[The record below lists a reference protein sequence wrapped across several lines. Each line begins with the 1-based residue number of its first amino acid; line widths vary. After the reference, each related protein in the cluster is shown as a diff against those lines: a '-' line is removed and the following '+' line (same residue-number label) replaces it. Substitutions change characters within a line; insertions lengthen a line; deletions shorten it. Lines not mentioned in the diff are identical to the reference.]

1 MRKFLTFDLS
11 IYKKQYLYLLNT
23 LEIVAI
29 LILSF
34 FNYKVKYEFTV
45 SPVFVTSYITLLSA
59 FFVISYILTLL
70 KSTYYG
76 HSYIDLNE
84 YLDKVLHNLKSDY
97 FFITFKSLIY
107 VITPF
112 FYPIFAFVFFG
123 RNGLDSSMLWTFFVL
138 SVTVPA
144 SVVLSF
150 LINEHTTKNQL
161 KVYFI
166 ICLLVFIKQPF
177 DFDAESYISY
187 IPSGYCLVILYYNSL
202 RKFLKR

>member
-11 IYKKQYLYLLNT
+11 IYKKQYLYLLNI
-23 LEIVAI
+23 LEILAI
-29 LILSF
+29 LTLSL
-34 FNYKVKYEFTV
+34 FNSEEKYVTV

-59 FFVISYILTLL
+59 FFVISYILTLI
-70 KSTYYG
+70 KSSYYG
-76 HSYIDLNE
+76 YSHVDLNQ

-112 FYPIFAFVFFG
+112 AYPLFAFVFFG
-123 RNGLDSSMLWTFFVL
+123 RNGLNSSILWTFFVL
-138 SVTVPA
+138 SVAVPM

-166 ICLLVFIKQPF
+166 ICLLIFIKYPF
-177 DFDAESYISY
+177 DFEAKNYFSY
-187 IPSGYCLVILYYNSL
+187 IPPLYCLIILNYNSL
-202 RKFLKR
+202 RRLLKR